1 MGWVIFYVFFSACFT
16 WGVTHSENDRIV
28 DIVFKSKEKDN
39 WPEVDKNIFDE
50 IKLPIQI
57 NGKTREIIT
66 VKKDL
71 ILQECEIKVKE
82 SQKLKKFF
90 DGKKIL
96 KTIFVKNKIINYL
109 IK

>member
-1 MGWVIFYVFFSACFT
+1 ML
-16 WGVTHSENDRIV
+16 
-28 DIVFKSKEKDN
+28 KSKKLEE
-39 WPEVDKNIFDE
+39 WPEINENIFDE

-57 NGKTREIIT
+57 NGKTREILI

-71 ILQECEIKVKE
+71 RLSECEEKVKE
-82 SQKLKKFF
+82 SAKLKKFF
-90 DGKKIL
+90 DGKKIF